1 MIQQKYTKLKME
13 NGMNNKI
20 MTCSDLML
28 RVTELASE
36 SNKLNSVWRRVVSK
50 INSNQRGDNV
60 IPIGERLAGNTRV
73 IDIQNGILLIET
85 DHSGW
90 IQYLKFYQKF
100 IITGLKREI
109 EDLNVNSFAFRLSGS
124 NVLLAESKD
133 KKMKKEINDV
143 NEKFEKIENEVNKIY
158 ADKKSDTNKSDEKKS
173 TLPPELYEKLENIK
187 RSMLTNS
194 SK

>member
-1 MIQQKYTKLKME
+1 
-13 NGMNNKI
+13 MNDRI

-28 RVTELASE
+28 KVTELTSE
-36 SNKLNSVWRRVVSK
+36 SDKINSVWRKVVSRVK
-50 INSNQRGDNV
+50 SNQRGDNV
-60 IPIGERLAGNTRV
+60 IPIGERLAGNTRIV
-73 IDIQNGILLIET
+73 DLKNGILLIET

-158 ADKKSDTNKSDEKKS
+158 ADKKGDTNKSDEKKS
-173 TLPPELYEKLENIK
+173 ILPPELYEKLENIK

>member
-1 MIQQKYTKLKME
+1 
-13 NGMNNKI
+13 MNDRI

-28 RVTELASE
+28 KVTELTSE
-36 SNKLNSVWRRVVSK
+36 SDKINSVWRKVVSRVK
-50 INSNQRGDNV
+50 SNQRGDKV
-60 IPIGERLAGNTRV
+60 IPIGERLAGNTRIV
-73 IDIQNGILLIET
+73 DLKNGILLIET

-100 IITGLKREI
+100 IITGLKQEI
-109 EDLNVNSFAFRLSGS
+109 KDLRISSFAFRLSGS
-124 NVLLAESKD
+124 DALLHEAKENQ
-133 KKMKKEINDV
+133 MKKDIEEINQ
-143 NEKFEKIENEVNKIY
+143 KFEKTESELNKIY
-158 ADKKSDTNKSDEKKS
+158 ADKEKTSNKEEQKKS

>member
-13 NGMNNKI
+13 NGMNDKI

-124 NVLLAESKD
+124 NALLAESKD

-158 ADKKSDTNKSDEKKS
+158 ADKKGDTNKSDEKKS

>member
-13 NGMNNKI
+13 NGMNDKI